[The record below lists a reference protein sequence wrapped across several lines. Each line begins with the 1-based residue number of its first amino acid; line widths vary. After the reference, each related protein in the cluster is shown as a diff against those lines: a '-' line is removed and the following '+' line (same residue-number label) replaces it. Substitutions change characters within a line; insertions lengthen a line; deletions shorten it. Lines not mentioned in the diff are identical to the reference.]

1 MIYWRDKFINFTS
14 SKNLDYFFVTF
25 VTLILR
31 IEVLIHR
38 FEYF

>member
-14 SKNLDYFFVTF
+14 SKNLDYFFVT
-25 VTLILR
+25 LILR